1 MASALIRKCDEASQ
15 FLGRGTG
22 IDGLAC
28 QEESILKACRL
39 APCDKGWSGIQTN
52 NVPSGSFTPLENV
65 SSDRGILLRR
75 PSG

>member
-1 MASALIRKCDEASQ
+1 MVSAPIRKCDEASQ
-15 FLGRGTG
+15 CLGCGTS

-28 QEESILKACRL
+28 QEESILKVCRL
-39 APCDKGWSGIQTN
+39 APCDKGWSGIQTDN
-52 NVPSGSFTPLENV
+52 GPFGSLTPLENV

>member
-1 MASALIRKCDEASQ
+1 MVSALIRKCDEASQ
-15 FLGRGTG
+15 CLGRGTS

-28 QEESILKACRL
+28 QEESILKVCCL
-39 APCDKGWSGIQTN
+39 APCDKSWGGIQTD
-52 NVPSGSFTPLENV
+52 NVPFGSFTPLENI

>member
-1 MASALIRKCDEASQ
+1 MASALIRKCDEANQ

-22 IDGLAC
+22 VDGLAC

-39 APCDKGWSGIQTN
+39 ARCDKGWSGIQTDD
-52 NVPSGSFTPLENV
+52 VSFRSFPPLENV
-65 SSDRGILLRR
+65 TSNRGILLRR